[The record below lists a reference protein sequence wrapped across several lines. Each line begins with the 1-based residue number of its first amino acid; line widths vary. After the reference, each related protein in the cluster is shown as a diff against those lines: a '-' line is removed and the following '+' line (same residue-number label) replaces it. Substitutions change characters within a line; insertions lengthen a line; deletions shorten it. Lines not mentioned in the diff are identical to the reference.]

1 MQSRPLGSIVG
12 VIAGL
17 AFVLIN
23 AGTVPWSSVWQIA
36 AVFAA
41 AAVVWFVIVKG
52 PDVAHE
58 PASREA
64 IGTYGFAVTAMVV
77 AIVLGAS
84 VISNVLDAPDAVP
97 IWVVFCVGAH
107 FWPFASAFALPVF
120 GVLAATL
127 MLVALVGAVVVP
139 FTPDDIAAGWTAV
152 VAGFVLLAF
161 SDIGPRLSRAL

>member
-23 AGTVPWSSVWQIA
+23 AGSVPWSPVWRIA
-36 AVFAA
+36 AVVAA
-41 AAVVWFVIVKG
+41 AAIVWFVIVNG
-52 PDVAHE
+52 PEVTHA
-58 PASREA
+58 PAGREA
-64 IGTYGFAVTAMVV
+64 VRTYGFAVTGMVV

-84 VISNVLDAPDAVP
+84 FIGNVLEAPDTVP

-120 GVLAATL
+120 RVLAAAL
-127 MLVALVGAVVVP
+127 MLVALVGAVIVP
-139 FTPDDIAAGWTAV
+139 FTPDDSTAGSVAV
-152 VAGFVLLAF
+152 IAGFVLLAF
-161 SDIGPRLSRAL
+161 SDIGPRLTRAS

>member
-12 VIAGL
+12 VVAGL

-23 AGTVPWSSVWQIA
+23 AGAVPWSSVWRIA

-41 AAVVWFVIVKG
+41 TAIVWFVVVKG
-52 PDVAHE
+52 PAVAHE
-58 PASREA
+58 PARREA
-64 IGTYGFAVTAMVV
+64 IRTYGFAVTGMVV

-84 VISNVLDAPDAVP
+84 IITNVIEAPDTVP

-120 GVLAATL
+120 RVLAAAL
-127 MLVALVGAVVVP
+127 MLVALIGAVVVP
-139 FTPDDIAAGWTAV
+139 FTPDNVTAGWTAV
-152 VAGFVLLAF
+152 VAGFTLLAF
-161 SDIGPRLSRAL
+161 SDIGPRLARRI

>member
-23 AGTVPWSSVWQIA
+23 ASAVPWSSAWRIA

-41 AAVVWFVIVKG
+41 AAIVWFVVVKG
-52 PDVAHE
+52 PDVTHE
-58 PASREA
+58 PATRQA
-64 IGTYGFAVTAMVV
+64 IRTYGLAVTGMVV

-84 VISNVLDAPDAVP
+84 IITNVLDAPDTVP

-107 FWPFASAFALPVF
+107 FWPLASAFALPLF
-120 GVLAATL
+120 RVLAAAL
-127 MLVALVGAVVVP
+127 MLVVLIGAIVIP
-139 FTPDDIAAGWTAV
+139 FTPDDITAGWAAV
-152 VAGFVLLAF
+152 VAGFALLASF
-161 SDIGPRLSRAL
+161 DIGPRLTRTL